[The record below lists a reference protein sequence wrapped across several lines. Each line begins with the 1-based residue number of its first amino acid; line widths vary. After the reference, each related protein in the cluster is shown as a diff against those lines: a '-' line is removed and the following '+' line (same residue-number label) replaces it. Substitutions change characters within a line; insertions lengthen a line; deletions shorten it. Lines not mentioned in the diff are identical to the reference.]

1 MYVITTPEYS
11 GWPRNRTTC
20 MFLFFGWSYVGP
32 WPYECG
38 CGLGDVC
45 HHHTRIQW
53 MAEESDHLYVFL
65 FFWMVL
71 CWAMT
76 VWIWVWIGLR
86 MPPPHQNEV
95 DVERTGPLICF
106 KLNGSY
112 VWTIS
117 HERPECKLTIVNKM
131 IYLRGVFWERQP
143 LLSRCTSVWT
153 KVVDTCVGVARLLLP
168 MYYGCWYMCWRSTTA
183 TTYVSMLSECME
195 YWSDD
200 PQLMNTD
207 WGYDRLVSQSEVA
220 WIITIVRRIIV
231 ILFESTHWNSLSD
244 PRGQNNNEN
253 D

>member
-20 MFLFFGWSYVGP
+20 MFFIFWMVLCWAMAVWMWVWIRRCMSSPHQNTVDGRGIGP
-32 WPYECG
+32 
-38 CGLGDVC
+38 LVC
-45 HHHTRIQW
+45 
-53 MAEESDHLYVFL
+53 FL

-95 DVERTGPLICF
+95 DVEWTGPLICF

-183 TTYVSMLSECME
+183 TTYVSMLSECMK

-220 WIITIVRRIIV
+220 WIITLVRRIIV